1 MLAEP
6 LPPSLSS
13 AVAFFGDIGPVCL
26 EKTNEFN
33 LSGIIPCKY
42 SMMLKIFYYEVV
54 PAVEKFGITE
64 VVYVND
70 FTSKDEAQLRP
81 MIPGGVG
88 WGG

>member
-33 LSGIIPCKY
+33 LSGIIPRKY
-42 SMMLKIFYYEVV
+42 DVEDNYEVV
-54 PAVEKFGITE
+54 PCIVEKYGNRSPSCIKFINLSRE
-64 VVYVND
+64 
-70 FTSKDEAQLRP
+70 
-81 MIPGGVG
+81 
-88 WGG
+88 